1 MIGKVLCIVGVLL
14 PTIVFAQSSMYIE
27 EEIERYVITPC
38 LHARM
43 HKQGG
48 HSSDLHTL
56 LETFVISALDETRK
70 RLLPLVR
77 GKKRAQRMVLYRAA
91 RDVCIKG
98 G

>member
-1 MIGKVLCIVGVLL
+1 MSSVLCVVAVLL
-14 PTIVFAQSSMYIE
+14 PTWVFAQSSMYL
-27 EEIERYVITPC
+27 EEIEQYVVTPC
-38 LHARM
+38 LQARM
-43 HKQGG
+43 HKPGG
-48 HSSDLHTL
+48 RSSDVRTL
-56 LETFVISALDETRK
+56 LETFVGSALDETRK